1 MLQPLTPE
9 MRAAALEKAARVRRE
24 RAEVKSRL
32 KRGGT
37 TLPAILAEAEADAT
51 IGKMKVSVLL
61 KSMPGVGEV
70 KARQIMERLRIAD
83 NRRISGLGSNQRT
96 ELEQE
101 FAAPSQTRVAL
112 DYV

>member
-9 MRAAALEKAARVRRE
+9 MRAVALEKAARARQQ

-32 KRGGT
+32 KRGVT
-37 TLPAILAEAEADAT
+37 TLPAILAEAETDET
-51 IGKMKVSVLL
+51 IGKMHVSALL
-61 KSMPGVGEV
+61 QAMPGVGKV

-96 ELEQE
+96 DLEQE
-101 FAAPSQTRVAL
+101 FAA
-112 DYV
+112 